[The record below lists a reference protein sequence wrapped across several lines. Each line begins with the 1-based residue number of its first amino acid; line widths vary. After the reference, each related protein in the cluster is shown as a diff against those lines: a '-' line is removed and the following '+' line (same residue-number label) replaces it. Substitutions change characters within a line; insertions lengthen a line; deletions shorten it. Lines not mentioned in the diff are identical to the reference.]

1 MSSSVQV
8 SVQESAVFRPV
19 QVSAV
24 FLKFDLLILYVMQF
38 WIFKILGVEER
49 LLLGRV
55 TERRGPMSSA
65 LSFSGCLGSQRS
77 KV

>member
-8 SVQESAVFRPV
+8 SVQESAVF
-19 QVSAV
+19 
-24 FLKFDLLILYVMQF
+24 LKFDLLILYVTQF
-38 WIFKILGVEER
+38 WIFKILGVEEP